1 MTGHGSL
8 FATAATA
15 TVGCDGDVI
24 GDEWVILSLS
34 FVVLCVRV
42 DTGVSGKLGVGE
54 EAVVGFFLID
64 VEDPLAN
71 APFLNFSI
79 CVGSIVQ

>member
-8 FATAATA
+8 FVA
-15 TVGCDGDVI
+15 TVAGEG
-24 GDEWVILSLS
+24 ELVILSLS
-34 FVVLCVRV
+34 FIVLFTIV

-54 EAVVGFFLID
+54 ETVVAFFLID

-79 CVGSIVQ
+79 

>member
-8 FATAATA
+8 FATAATT
-15 TVGCDGDVI
+15 TVGCDCDVGDV
-24 GDEWVILSLS
+24 DVWVILSLS
-34 FVVLCVRV
+34 FAVLFIIA

-54 EAVVGFFLID
+54 EVLGAFFLID
-64 VEDPLAN
+64 EEDPLAN

-79 CVGSIVQ
+79 

>member
-8 FATAATA
+8 FAT
-15 TVGCDGDVI
+15 TVGCGGDVS
-24 GDEWVILSLS
+24 GDEWVILALS
-34 FVVLCVRV
+34 FGVLFVRV

-54 EAVVGFFLID
+54 EAVAAFFLID
-64 VEDPLAN
+64 VEDPLAK

>member
-15 TVGCDGDVI
+15 TVDCECDFGDV
-24 GDEWVILSLS
+24 DVWVILSLS
-34 FVVLCVRV
+34 FAVLLIIA

-54 EAVVGFFLID
+54 EALVAFFLID

-79 CVGSIVQ
+79 